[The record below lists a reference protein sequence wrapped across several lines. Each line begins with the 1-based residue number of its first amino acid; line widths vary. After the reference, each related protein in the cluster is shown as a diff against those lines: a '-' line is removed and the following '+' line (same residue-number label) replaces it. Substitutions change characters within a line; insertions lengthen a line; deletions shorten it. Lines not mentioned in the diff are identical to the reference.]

1 MCFILMALCIEPNL
15 KIDGLAAKQESKAR
29 GNRYNPKFKRELWKW
44 ERKTSNGRNE
54 QQYS

>member
-29 GNRYNPKFKRELWKW
+29 GKRYNPKFKRDLWK
-44 ERKTSNGRNE
+44 
-54 QQYS
+54 